1 LTAGIGKREAEAGII
16 PVQDG
21 EDSWVWLGNTYLLN
35 IEIPLVR
42 GK

>member
-16 PVQDG
+16 SVQNG
-21 EDSWVWLGNTYLLN
+21 EDSCVWLGNTYLLN